1 MACQVLFLFFVV
13 NRSLSEEQQPTLF
26 FSSFLKR
33 FLSIVVFFPLKYM
46 FIAAILKHLKHPDS
60 NMTGSRD
67 VESNRCLPRA
77 TASSGGRVAPIRNC
91 CYRPSAL
98 LWLWNQAPGAELHFD
113 FSLAGGVKRA
123 QDAHKSPAEFW
134 HVGAGCLQ
142 VTSSC

>member
-26 FSSFLKR
+26 ISSFLKR
-33 FLSIVVFFPLKYM
+33 FLSIKGFFPLKYV
-46 FIAAILKHLKHPDS
+46 FIAAILKRLKHPDS

-77 TASSGGRVAPIRNC
+77 TASSGGQVAPIRNTGS

-98 LWLWNQAPGAELHFD
+98 LWLWNQAPGGELQYD
-113 FSLAGGVKRA
+113 FSLAGGVKSQCRMLT
-123 QDAHKSPAEFW
+123 SPQ
-134 HVGAGCLQ
+134 L
-142 VTSSC
+142 SSGVLELVASK